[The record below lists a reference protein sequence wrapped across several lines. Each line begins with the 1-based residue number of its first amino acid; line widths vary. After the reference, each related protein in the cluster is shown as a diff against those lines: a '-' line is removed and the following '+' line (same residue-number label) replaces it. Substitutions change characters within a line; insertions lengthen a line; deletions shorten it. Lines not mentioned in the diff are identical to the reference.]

1 MKTKLIT
8 QWRATSATGV
18 CQMGSG
24 VFFGESSF
32 FKVGI

>member
-18 CQMGSG
+18 YQMGSG
-24 VFFGESSF
+24 V
-32 FKVGI
+32 KTY